1 MPTPPTARHPG
12 TRKSAFMF
20 QRRATAE
27 GFARAFLRHDAYR
40 LLPLPTCRAY
50 SRDSICKSRVLESAD
65 RVVADD
71 GRAAANQADEA
82 TSPVIRPPW
91 YSRCVAGMA
100 GRSHPGAAN
109 GERGGV
115 PLREEHSVAQPEL
128 RESSLL
134 RLGNWALHVAAGL
147 PPSRRR
153 LWGNGRGTSL
163 SA

>member
-1 MPTPPTARHPG
+1 MMRTACCLSPPA
-12 TRKSAFMF
+12 
-20 QRRATAE
+20 
-27 GFARAFLRHDAYR
+27 ARAHGIRSASRGSWSRQIELSRTMVERLR
-40 LLPLPTCRAY
+40 T
-50 SRDSICKSRVLESAD
+50 K
-65 RVVADD
+65 
-71 GRAAANQADEA
+71 ADEA

-153 LWGNGRGTSL
+153 LWGYVRGTRL